1 MIRIPNAVFAAAAFA
16 LAGAM
21 PAAQAVY
28 PEKPIRLVVP
38 LAPGGTTDILARLIG
53 QRFADGLGRPV
64 IVDNRPGAGGNIG
77 NETVARAMA
86 DGYTL
91 LMANPPLVINPSLT
105 KVNYSP
111 LDDYTPLSLIASVP
125 VVLAVHPSVPART
138 IRELIELARNN
149 PGKYNYASSGNGG
162 GPHLSA
168 ALFAG
173 MAGIN
178 IVHVPYKGSGPALSD
193 LLGGQVHMQFSGL
206 PPLLPFIR
214 SGKLRA
220 LGVASTRRSAA
231 LPDTPTIAE
240 AGVPGYASASWQGL
254 VGPAKLPR
262 AIAARLH
269 EEADRFITNPEMRSR
284 VTELGAEPAGG
295 SPEAF
300 AAFIRDEFHKWARVI
315 REIGARA
322 G

>member
-1 MIRIPNAVFAAAAFA
+1 MIRIPSAGLAAAAFA
-16 LAGAM
+16 LAGVM
-21 PAAQAVY
+21 PAAQAAY

-105 KVNYSP
+105 QVNYSP

-231 LPDTPTIAE
+231 LPDIPTIAE

-295 SPEAF
+295 SPEEF
-300 AAFIRDEFHKWARVI
+300 AAFIRDEFRKWARVI